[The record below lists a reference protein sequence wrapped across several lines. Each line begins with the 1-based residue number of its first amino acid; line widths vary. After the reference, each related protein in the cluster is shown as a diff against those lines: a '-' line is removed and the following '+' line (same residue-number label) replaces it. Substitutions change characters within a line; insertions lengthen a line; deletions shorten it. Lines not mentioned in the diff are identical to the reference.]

1 MGLDLTDNK
10 SSMNAKNNAQTD
22 RHVRPL
28 RIGIML
34 RHFDQHGGVTV
45 YAQHLTRALLQL
57 PSPHTFVLF
66 FRNPKFLGTYATF
79 SNVEEVALPTRSILY
94 WDQVKV
100 PQAVKQHRVDVLF
113 NPKYSVP
120 LFVKCPT
127 AWVCHGLDW
136 FVMPQASPW
145 LDRISHR
152 FFVPRY
158 VEKADAI
165 VSISKLTRQHMM
177 QYLHVPPERIH
188 VIYPGI
194 SSVFSRQF
202 SAEELASIRNN
213 LQLPERYVVYS
224 GAVYPPKNFTRLV
237 RAYARVGPRLGVSL
251 VIAGG
256 ENRYLSEHEVNEPE
270 RLGLGKW
277 VRRLGWV
284 ENTTLPAV
292 YGMATALLLPSLFE
306 SVGLPILEAMAAGCA
321 VLTANRYG
329 TAEIAGDAA
338 ALVDPESE
346 DDIAAGLEKLLT
358 DSEYRAQLVLAGKR
372 RADEF
377 QWQVSARRVLDLIE
391 TLYLQRVK

>member
-1 MGLDLTDNK
+1 
-10 SSMNAKNNAQTD
+10 
-22 RHVRPL
+22 
-28 RIGIML
+28 
-34 RHFDQHGGVTV
+34 
-45 YAQHLTRALLQL
+45 
-57 PSPHTFVLF
+57 
-66 FRNPKFLGTYATF
+66 
-79 SNVEEVALPTRSILY
+79 
-94 WDQVKV
+94 
-100 PQAVKQHRVDVLF
+100 
-113 NPKYSVP
+113 
-120 LFVKCPT
+120 
-127 AWVCHGLDW
+127 
-136 FVMPQASPW
+136 
-145 LDRISHR
+145 
-152 FFVPRY
+152 
-158 VEKADAI
+158 
-165 VSISKLTRQHMM
+165 
-177 QYLHVPPERIH
+177 
-188 VIYPGI
+188 
-194 SSVFSRQF
+194 
-202 SAEELASIRNN
+202 
-213 LQLPERYVVYS
+213 VYS

-377 QWQVSARRVLDLIE
+377 QWQVSARKVLDLIE
-391 TLYLQRVK
+391 TMYLQRVKPRH